1 MTKRVYYFE
10 DLSPGTVLE
19 FGHVVM
25 TAEDIIDFGR
35 RFDPQPFHVDPE
47 AAKASL
53 FGGLCASGWHTAS
66 VMMRLCVDN
75 YLSPEASLG
84 SPGVDE
90 LRWLRPVFAGDRLS
104 CRVEVL
110 TATPSRSR
118 PFMGS
123 VRSKCEVLNQ
133 HGDVAMSLI
142 AIGLFRRREAAV
154 PAGTTGRSR

>member
-10 DLSPGTVLE
+10 DLAPGTVLE
-19 FGHVVM
+19 FGYVDVSA
-25 TAEDIIDFGR
+25 AEIIEFGR

-47 AAKASL
+47 AAKESL

-66 VMMRLCVDN
+66 MMMRLWVEN
-75 YLSPEASLG
+75 YLAPEASLG

-90 LRWLRPVFAGDRLS
+90 LRWHRPVFPGDRLS
-104 CRVEVL
+104 CRIEVL

-133 HGDVAMSLI
+133 DGDVAMSLI
-142 AIGLFRRREAAV
+142 AIGLFRRRE
-154 PAGTTGRSR
+154 PAIVA